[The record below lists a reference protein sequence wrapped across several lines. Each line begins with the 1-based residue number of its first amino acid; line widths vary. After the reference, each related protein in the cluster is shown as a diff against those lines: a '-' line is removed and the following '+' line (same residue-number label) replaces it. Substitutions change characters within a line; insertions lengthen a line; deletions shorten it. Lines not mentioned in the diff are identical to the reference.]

1 MIITMLHI
9 LLLILKFIGILL
21 GALLGLVLVLVGLA
35 LFVPVRYQLDA
46 SRTEGEGNPPIEV
59 RVKLTWLLHFIN
71 VKICYPAEVYLRARI
86 LFFTI
91 FRMPP
96 KTPKDSKA
104 SKDSKPSKDSRAS
117 KAEKAEQKKKES
129 IEKESRAGT
138 GIGTETVIDD
148 DKNAEEPQGTVG
160 SQKATRN
167 DTEESTVSDTD
178 TDNPAEEA
186 PVQTETE
193 PEEKES
199 GEPLKEKLIKIWKFF
214 QNIWYT
220 IRGIYDRIKDILEN
234 IEYYW
239 GVLQGDTFKKA
250 YSLCKDE
257 LASILAYIRPRK
269 FRADI
274 VVGTDDPATTGQ
286 ILSYYGILYP
296 LLGNHVTVTGDFE
309 RKRIEG
315 TVYMKG
321 RVRLF
326 TLLKAVIRIYFS
338 KDIKKL
344 LKLFKKEDN
353 RNGRE

>member
-71 VKICYPAEVYLRARI
+71 VKICYPAEIYLRARI

-96 KTPKDSKA
+96 KDSEASKDAKPSKDSKA
-104 SKDSKPSKDSRAS
+104 SE
-117 KAEKAEQKKKES
+117 AEKAEQKKKES
-129 IEKESRAGT
+129 IEKESRAGDT
-138 GIGTETVIDD
+138 
-148 DKNAEEPQGTVG
+148 AE
-160 SQKATRN
+160 SQKPTGN
-167 DTEESTVSDTD
+167 DTGESAVSD

-186 PVQTETE
+186 PNRAETE
-193 PEEKES
+193 PENKKPRQS
-199 GEPLKEKLIKIWKFF
+199 LKEKLIKIWKFF

-296 LLGNHVTVTGDFE
+296 LLGEHVTVTGDFE

-321 RVRLF
+321 KVRLF
-326 TLLKAVIRIYFS
+326 TLLKAAIRIYFS